1 MEITLLG
8 KMEKL
13 FFPTLKRK
21 ASDVAVFADSA
32 AAASL
37 HTDRGVVV

>member
-13 FFPTLKRK
+13 FFSHTEKE
-21 ASDVAVFADSA
+21 ASDVAVSADSA